1 MIILLSKYFAMG
13 LLVIFILDVI
23 NSLGG
28 DEEQQFTNIDRL
40 IMIMLWPISLLL
52 FIISLI
58 KYVLKK

>member
-1 MIILLSKYFAMG
+1 MG